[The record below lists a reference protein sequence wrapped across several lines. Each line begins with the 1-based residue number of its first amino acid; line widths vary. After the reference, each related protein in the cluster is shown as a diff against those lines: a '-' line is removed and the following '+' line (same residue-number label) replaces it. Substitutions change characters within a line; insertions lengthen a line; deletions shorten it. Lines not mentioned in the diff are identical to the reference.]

1 MNVDRL
7 ATALKRLAIL
17 ILLFIASPV
26 LLTMAF
32 KAIKRYQ
39 EGFEY
44 WLSHLFLVSAGL
56 LIIFTI
62 YFAFKTFGTISKAIF
77 QK

>member
-1 MNVDRL
+1 MNTNL
-7 ATALKRLAIL
+7 LGKALKKLAVL

-32 KAIKRYQ
+32 KAIKNYE
-39 EGFEY
+39 EGIEY
-44 WLSHLFLVSAGL
+44 WLSVLFLASASF

-62 YFAFKTFGTISKAIF
+62 YFDFKTFETISKAIF